1 MGIDG
6 LHVGSQT
13 KARLLFDQGV
23 ELAFKKMLVRRF
35 FAANNHV
42 DQFFLRVG
50 QSFVVKQKQ
59 VAPNCVPIKDRG
71 RSRYSKSSMRST
83 IAMPIRSES
92 CSINRWSSLDFKFLF

>member
-1 MGIDG
+1 MFYFAWVFDGRNAIVTLPPKVFFFLFGTLPMGIDG

-50 QSFVVKQKQ
+50 QSFVVM
-59 VAPNCVPIKDRG
+59 DG
-71 RSRYSKSSMRST
+71 H
-83 IAMPIRSES
+83 
-92 CSINRWSSLDFKFLF
+92 WG